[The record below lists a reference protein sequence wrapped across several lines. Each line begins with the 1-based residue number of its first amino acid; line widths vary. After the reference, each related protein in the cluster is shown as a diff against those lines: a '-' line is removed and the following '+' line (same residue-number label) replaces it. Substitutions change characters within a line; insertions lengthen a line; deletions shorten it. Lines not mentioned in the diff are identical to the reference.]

1 MSATAKSRVRL
12 VLVDDSEVVRMGLR
26 ALLGSESSL
35 SLIGEAGT
43 VATAV
48 EICGRLKPDVVL
60 LDIRLPDGTGFDA
73 CRQILK
79 RLPDT
84 RVLVLTSVVDETLVD
99 EAIRAGAHGYLL
111 KEIDRRGL
119 LQAILDVAAGKSIL
133 DPAVTARV
141 IQLVKDGSGA
151 TQDALAILSP
161 QERKVLALIAEGQTN
176 KEVGSQLGLAEKTV
190 KNYLSNVFEKLHVSR
205 RSQAAAMFVRE
216 SRGAPP
222 PAAGHPPG
230 H

>member
-1 MSATAKSRVRL
+1 MKSPVKNRVRL
-12 VLVDDSEVVRMGLR
+12 VLVDDSQVVRMGLR
-26 ALLGSESSL
+26 SLLGTEPRVE
-35 SLIGEAGT
+35 IVGEAGT

-48 EICGRLKPDVVL
+48 ETCTRLRPAVVL

-73 CRQILK
+73 CRQILS

-84 RVLVLTSVVDETLVD
+84 RVLVLTSVADETLVD

-111 KEIDRRGL
+111 KEIDGRGL
-119 LQAILDVAAGKSIL
+119 LQAVFDVAEGKSIL

-141 IQLVKDGSGA
+141 IQLVKGGSSA
-151 TQDALAILSP
+151 TRDTLAVLSP

-176 KEVGSQLGLAEKTV
+176 KEVASELGLAEKTV
-190 KNYLSNVFEKLHVSR
+190 KNYLSNIFEKLHVSR

-216 SRGAPP
+216 SR
-222 PAAGHPPG
+222 
-230 H
+230 

>member
-1 MSATAKSRVRL
+1 MSTPTKNKIRL
-12 VLVDDSEVVRMGLR
+12 VLVDDSEVVRTGLR
-26 ALLGSESSL
+26 ALLGGEAAL
-35 SLIGEAGT
+35 QLVGEAGS

-48 EICGRLKPDVVL
+48 ETCGRLKPDIVL

-79 RLPDT
+79 ANPDT

-99 EAIRAGAHGYLL
+99 EAIRAGSHGYLL

-141 IQLVKDGSGA
+141 MQLVKDGSGA
-151 TQDALAILSP
+151 TRDALAILSP
-161 QERKVLALIAEGQTN
+161 QERKVLALIAEGNTN
-176 KEVGSQLGLAEKTV
+176 KEVGNVLGLAEKTV

-205 RSQAAAMFVRE
+205 RAQAAALFVRE
-216 SRGAPP
+216 GGSGPRP
-222 PAAGHPPG
+222 
-230 H
+230 